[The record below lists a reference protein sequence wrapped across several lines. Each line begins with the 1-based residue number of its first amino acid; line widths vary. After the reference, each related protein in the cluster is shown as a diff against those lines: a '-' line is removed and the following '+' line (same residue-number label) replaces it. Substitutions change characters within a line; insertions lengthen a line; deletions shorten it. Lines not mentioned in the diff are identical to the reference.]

1 MKVVKVGRSSGNDI
15 VIQNDGYV
23 GRTHC
28 EFIQDDSGNY
38 WVVDMNSKNGTFVN
52 GVRRSGKTKLSSNDM
67 VRIGNTMLP
76 WRNYFTGVSG
86 GNTDVGTQVGSGN
99 DGGWNPPVVPPSKPN
114 NYLALAILSTI
125 FCCLPFGIVSI
136 VFASKVDNLWNIGD
150 YNGAMEAA
158 RKAKTW
164 FWLSFGLGLVLD
176 IIILIYYIAIIGV
189 AFLS

>member
-1 MKVVKVGRSSGNDI
+1 MKVIKVGRSSGNDI
-15 VIQNDGYV
+15 VITDSYV

-38 WVVDMNSKNGTFVN
+38 WVVDLNSKNGTFVN
-52 GVRRSGKTKLSSNDM
+52 GVRRSGKTKLNSNDI
-67 VRIGNTMLP
+67 VRIGNTPLP
-76 WRNYFTGVSG
+76 WMSYMKGVPGGPTDIGTDVVSG
-86 GNTDVGTQVGSGN
+86 
-99 DGGWNPPVVPPSKPN
+99 DGGYNPPVIPPAKPS

-136 VFASKVDNLWNIGD
+136 VFASKVDNQWYNGD
-150 YNGAMEAA
+150 YNGAMESA

-164 FWLSFGLGLVLD
+164 FWLSFGLGFVLD
-176 IIILIYYIAIIGV
+176 IIIIIYYVAVIGV